1 MKITIAG
8 RDRTDDLGPVLRRQ
22 AEIMARG
29 DRKHQPDK
37 LPDEISALALAQT
50 KSAEDYLSELIRLLR
65 YREGV
70 DAALPLHIPVRPGP
84 GGRLIGQVKRG
95 LWKLLR
101 YQHEHMALRQ
111 NLINAQLTSAL
122 EFEIVQR
129 RRETDDLKRRLA
141 ELEKQ
146 GGR

>member
-8 RDRTDDLGPVLRRQ
+8 RDRTDDLGPVLRTQ
-22 AEIMARG
+22 AEDMARG
-29 DRKHQPDK
+29 DTSCQPAR
-37 LPDEISALALAQT
+37 LPDEISALVLART
-50 KSAEDYLSELIRLLR
+50 KSAEDYLSEMMRLLR

-70 DAALPLHIPVRPGP
+70 DALPFHIPVRPGRC
-84 GGRLIGQVKRG
+84 GRILGRVKQG

-101 YQHEHMALRQ
+101 YQHERMAFRQ

-122 EFEIVQR
+122 EFEVVQR
-129 RRETDDLKRRLA
+129 RQETEDLKRRLA

>member
-1 MKITIAG
+1 
-8 RDRTDDLGPVLRRQ
+8 
-22 AEIMARG
+22 MARG
-29 DRKHQPDK
+29 DVLCQPAR
-37 LPDEISALALAQT
+37 LPEEISALALSRT
-50 KSAEDYLSELIRLLR
+50 KSAEDYLGELTRLLR

-70 DAALPLHIPVRPGP
+70 DTRSFHIPVRPGP
-84 GGRLIGQVKRG
+84 CGRMIGRVKQG

-101 YQHEHMALRQ
+101 YQHERMAFRQ

-129 RRETDDLKRRLA
+129 RQETDDLKRRLA

>member
-8 RDRTDDLGPVLRRQ
+8 RDRTDDLGPVLRTQ
-22 AEIMARG
+22 AEAMARG
-29 DRKHQPDK
+29 DTICQPAK
-37 LPDEISALALAQT
+37 LPDEISALALSRT
-50 KSAEDYLSELIRLLR
+50 TSAEDYLSELTRLLR

-70 DAALPLHIPVRPGP
+70 DALSFHIPVRPGRC
-84 GGRLIGQVKRG
+84 GRLLGRVKQG

-101 YQHEHMALRQ
+101 YQHERMAFRQ

-129 RRETDDLKRRLA
+129 RQETDDLKRRLA